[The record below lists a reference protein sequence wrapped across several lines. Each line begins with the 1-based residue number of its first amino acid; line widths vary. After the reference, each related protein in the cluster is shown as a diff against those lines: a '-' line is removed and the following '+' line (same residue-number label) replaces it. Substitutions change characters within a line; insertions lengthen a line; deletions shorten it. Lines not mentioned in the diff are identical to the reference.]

1 MVVFGL
7 FEGDAWG
14 YITSNSSILKKHPFA
29 PQYQKFSM
37 HGAKM
42 RKWQPQMLRGT
53 IRERP
58 LFKSQNLS
66 RFLRFGPDF
75 FYNVVQM
82 GATFVY

>member
-58 LFKSQNLS
+58 LSFKKVKMKIDLIGQTKNAHLHEKI
-66 RFLRFGPDF
+66 PK
-75 FYNVVQM
+75 
-82 GATFVY
+82 